1 MIELSA
7 PTSAC
12 GAAPTGRF
20 IVDVRPRALG
30 HAQPITVVLHSSR
43 DDLSASVAGYAVL
56 ESVAPTIR
64 GALFAQSFGVN
75 NYENGRGKIVGR
87 FDTLPCR

>member
-30 HAQPITVVLHSSR
+30 HAQPITVALRSSR